1 MRQVIVTAP
10 FDKADLVVE
19 AMQSVGAG
27 SILRYNAEVAAVVTT
42 YASPHMSGYILHELD
57 KIGCGSAYGRIAL
70 TPVEVLKPLPKARI
84 YATSEDDDKAVS
96 DACGEKKVPD
106 ETTVGARLAIE
117 EIYSDVQANSTITF
131 DYMAFIVIGSMIAGL
146 GLATNNTVMILAS
159 MLVSPLMGPILA
171 FTFGSVV
178 KDRSLVMEGVKME
191 LVGVVWMGPLSPP
204 PLHSWLPIAML
215 AWNQSSFDPPLP
227 CPELAGAD
235 GDYNHSI
242 ALQGLTILVGFI
254 MGLLLAEWG
263 VLYQW
268 PTNEMTTRGEWSS
281 LVIGILFA
289 VPSGAGVAL
298 SVTGGGSNS
307 LVGVA
312 IAASLLPPVVNT
324 GLCLAYAALGP
335 ALHGEEADAKTFVQI
350 GMLSFLLFL
359 INVGAI
365 YIVCVIFFKI
375 KKIGP
380 VRRQLTNWTEIPKLI
395 VPKDESKV
403 PLEDSVELKAESA
416 IAATA
421 APAGPPQFLRKIWGG
436 NQPSPEEI
444 KERAQGRWKSLKATL
459 HKDVEGESGE
469 GSADSE
475 LESEVPLKTAPQGQ
489 GFLSNI
495 LGGDPSPEEVKQRAE
510 DRLENMKSSE
520 LDGQQDGSSSG
531 IGSDT
536 LV

>member
-191 LVGVVWMGPLSPP
+191 LVGV
-204 PLHSWLPIAML
+204 
-215 AWNQSSFDPPLP
+215 
-227 CPELAGAD
+227 
-235 GDYNHSI
+235 
-242 ALQGLTILVGFI
+242 GLTILVGFI

-444 KERAQGRWKSLKATL
+444 KERAQGRWKSLKVTILPAANAIFSI
-459 HKDVEGESGE
+459 HAEQSRCN
-469 GSADSE
+469 SASFSE
-475 LESEVPLKTAPQGQ
+475 A
-489 GFLSNI
+489 
-495 LGGDPSPEEVKQRAE
+495 
-510 DRLENMKSSE
+510 
-520 LDGQQDGSSSG
+520 
-531 IGSDT
+531 
-536 LV
+536 